1 DPRPYA
7 TGSIRS
13 TYHAYPHIGIV
24 LPAMGY
30 SAGQIADLEQTINAS
45 ECDLVLFATP
55 IQLTRILSI
64 NKPTIRVRYEYED
77 HGSPLLQEVL
87 LDELQKRGCI

>member
-1 DPRPYA
+1 MPIPI
-7 TGSIRS
+7 TGSS
-13 TYHAYPHIGIV
+13 CPPWA
-24 LPAMGY
+24 
-30 SAGQIADLEQTINAS
+30 

-64 NKPTIRVRYEYED
+64 NKPAIRVRYEYED
-77 HGSPLLQEVL
+77 HGAPVLRDVL